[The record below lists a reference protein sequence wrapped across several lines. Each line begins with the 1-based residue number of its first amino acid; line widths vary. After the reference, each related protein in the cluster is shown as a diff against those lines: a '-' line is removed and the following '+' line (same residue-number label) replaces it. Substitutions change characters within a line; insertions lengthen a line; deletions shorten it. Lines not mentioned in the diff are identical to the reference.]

1 MNSYKTLAR
10 PQEGHRTSSLSQDG
24 ASTKSLSSRY
34 IPVRTRTIVE
44 QLTVTDIAE
53 ALSDDELAKRL
64 QESGYRW
71 FKSDL
76 QYALWAEKACEA
88 L

>member
-1 MNSYKTLAR
+1 MGPVLSKTAL
-10 PQEGHRTSSLSQDG
+10 P
-24 ASTKSLSSRY
+24 SLSSRY

-44 QLTVTDIAE
+44 QLTVTDIA
-53 ALSDDELAKRL
+53 LSDELAKRL

-88 L
+88 PIARVMLKAARSC